1 MCRCCG
7 LTKKGKRCAKGAS
20 YTLLI
25 SGVDYDVCHIHST
38 QPLLSEWETEIS
50 ERLETNVTGVGDV
63 PTTIMDWLHAFN
75 ECYNET
81 ASSEV
86 SAMYATIMRH
96 TREFILSFEDKFDI
110 YVGTLVDESHSRS
123 GGECCVCYDTT
134 EIVKT
139 ECDHTLCMNCMK
151 EWTRRSTSCP
161 MCRTRF

>member
-1 MCRCCG
+1 MSRCCG
-7 LTKKGKRCAKGAS
+7 LTRKGKRCAKSAS
-20 YTLLI
+20 YTLLLA
-25 SGVDYDVCHIHST
+25 GVDYDVCHIHST
-38 QPLLSEWETEIS
+38 QPLLSAWEIEIA
-50 ERLETNVTGVGDV
+50 ERVETGVGDV
-63 PTTIMDWLHAFN
+63 PPPIMDWLHAFN

-81 ASSEV
+81 DSSEV

-110 YVGTLVDESHSRS
+110 YVGILVNESRS

-161 MCRTRF
+161 MCRMRF